1 METPVEV
8 PEHIVEE
15 EKTTDMHVP
24 VWALAEQDW
33 AREGEGMRALCP
45 ETGSREQARQASGR
59 VDRSYTSERDITN
72 SFRVSWCSS
81 IVYRTFERPCHRL
94 IVSLFS
100 NTKSTYIEQ

>member
-1 METPVEV
+1 M

-45 ETGSREQARQASGR
+45 ETGSREQARQAG
-59 VDRSYTSERDITN
+59 
-72 SFRVSWCSS
+72 
-81 IVYRTFERPCHRL
+81 L
-94 IVSLFS
+94 
-100 NTKSTYIEQ
+100 K

>member
-45 ETGSREQARQASGR
+45 ETGSREQARQAG
-59 VDRSYTSERDITN
+59 
-72 SFRVSWCSS
+72 
-81 IVYRTFERPCHRL
+81 L
-94 IVSLFS
+94 
-100 NTKSTYIEQ
+100 K